1 LDISRGFVI
10 PALAYIG
17 VRRDTGCTVLAIDD
31 FAQAGR
37 LLAPRLDLASQS
49 PNGFEWGDG
58 GSGPAQLALALLAD
72 HLADDDAALQLYQSF
87 KWSVIAPLRE
97 PRWALRAEDLE
108 MAVAQLRRFP
118 LNVS

>member
-1 LDISRGFVI
+1 M

-17 VRRDTGCTVLAIDD
+17 VRQDTGCTVLAIDD
-31 FAQAGR
+31 FARASR
-37 LLAPRLDLASQS
+37 PLAPRHDLANHS
-49 PNGFEWGDG
+49 PDGFEWGHG

-72 HLADDDAALQLYQSF
+72 HLADDDAALRLHQSF
-87 KWSVIAPLRE
+87 KWSVIAPLRK
-97 PRWALRAEDLE
+97 PNWALRAEDLE